1 MSGLGRVL
9 IVGGLVLVAIGLLI
23 SLAPR
28 LPWLGRL
35 PGDILIKKEGFSFY
49 MPLTTS
55 LLLSVAVSL
64 LLYLF
69 KR

>member
-1 MSGLGRVL
+1 MTGLGRTL
-9 IVGGLVLVAIGLLI
+9 IIGGLLLVAVGLLI

-64 LLYLF
+64 LLYF
-69 KR
+69 FRR

>member
-9 IVGGLVLVAIGLLI
+9 IISGMVLVAVGLLI

-35 PGDILIKKEGFSFY
+35 PGDILIKKESFSFY

-55 LLLSVAVSL
+55 LLLSVVVSL
-64 LLYLF
+64 LLWLF
-69 KR
+69 RR

>member
-9 IVGGLVLVAIGLLI
+9 IIGGLVLVAIGLLI

-35 PGDILIKKEGFSFY
+35 PGDILIKKESFSFY

-69 KR
+69 RR

>member
-9 IVGGLVLVAIGLLI
+9 IIGGLVMVAIGLLI

-35 PGDILIKKEGFSFY
+35 PGDILIKKESFSFY

-69 KR
+69 RR

>member
-9 IVGGLVLVAIGLLI
+9 IIGGLVLVAVGLLV

-35 PGDILIKKEGFSFY
+35 PGDVLIKKEGFSFY

-64 LLYLF
+64 LLWLF
-69 KR
+69 RR

>member
-1 MSGLGRVL
+1 MSDLGRVL
-9 IVGGLVLVAIGLLI
+9 IIGGLVLVAVGLLI

-35 PGDILIKKEGFSFY
+35 PGDILIKKESFSFY
-49 MPLTTS
+49 MPLTTC

-64 LLYLF
+64 LLWLF
-69 KR
+69 RR

>member
-9 IVGGLVLVAIGLLI
+9 IIGGLVLTAIGLLI

-35 PGDILIKKEGFSFY
+35 PGDILIKKESFSFY

-55 LLLSVAVSL
+55 LLLSVALSL
-64 LLYLF
+64 LLYF
-69 KR
+69 FRR

>member
-1 MSGLGRVL
+1 MTGLGRVL